1 MSAHVIVTQEAAA
14 DIQEIAAW
22 LSQTGNQKAKLNFLA
37 AVAGASQLLAE
48 SPYLGRTS
56 AQAAGLREFI
66 IGRRHR
72 LYYQYEPLGNVLVV
86 LGIVDMRRDPGSI
99 RF

>member
-1 MSAHVIVTQEAAA
+1 MSAHLVVTQEAAE

-22 LSQTGNQKAKLNFLA
+22 LSQTGNQQAKLNFLTS
-37 AVAGASQLLAE
+37 VAGASQLLAE
-48 SPYLGRTS
+48 SPYLGRAS

-66 IGRRHR
+66 VGRRHR
-72 LYYQYEPLGNVLVV
+72 LYYQYDPLGNILAV